1 MGKQALIHFPI
12 MEVYER
18 RTESEK
24 KYISDNA
31 KRLVTMFKE
40 CGYDVI
46 ALTENELATV
56 IFKDNSE
63 LISWYSGVGR
73 SDYMFLQKYS
83 ESTNKDVQYRTIPY
97 RPIDVSIINNSERRH
112 KLPNRDLFSDEKQY
126 LINRINTVVRR
137 SSTTGSDYLIKVN
150 GIIYCSFK
158 DNNFFRLPKFE
169 VGNGK
174 VIIES
179 DLKSKITTYSFGGVY
194 MKEEAVLEVMRHL

>member
-1 MGKQALIHFPI
+1 MGKQALVHLPI

-24 KYISDNA
+24 QYISNNVI
-31 KRLVTMFKE
+31 RLVTMFKD

-56 IFKDNSE
+56 ILKDIKD

-73 SDYMFLQKYS
+73 SDYMFLQKYAV
-83 ESTNKDVQYRTIPY
+83 STNKDVEYKSLPY
-97 RPIDVSIINNSERRH
+97 KPLDVSLINHSEKRH
-112 KLPNRDLFSDEKQY
+112 KLPNRESFSDEKQY

-137 SSTTGSDYLIKVN
+137 SSTTGSEYIVKAQ
-150 GIIYCSFK
+150 GIVYCSFK

-174 VIIES
+174 VIVES

-194 MKEEAVLEVMRHL
+194 MSEDSVLEIMRHL